1 MYALAMTI
9 DHYYW
14 EQDCEYHHVRQAEK
28 EALESHFW
36 KQGKASTS
44 GSATAS

>member
-9 DHYYW
+9 NHYYW
-14 EQDCEYHHVRQAEK
+14 EQDYECYCARQIEK

-36 KQGKASTS
+36 KQGKTSIS